1 MVSVSQNSRADARVG
16 IIAGQGNLPLA
27 LATSL
32 RASGQLPFLLLVEG
46 EADPAD
52 YQDFPFDVFK
62 ITKIGRFLKALKRE
76 GCTKI
81 TLAGPVRRPDM
92 KNIVPDFEGVKL
104 LARITA
110 SIGKGDDQL
119 LTTITTYLADK
130 GYEIVG
136 VHELATDLLVPTGQ
150 LGRLAPEESDW
161 EDIREGSRIVKAIGE
176 LDIGQAAIIR
186 DGYTLAVEAAEGTD
200 GLLER
205 SVQFAREQPSGVL
218 VKLSKPGQDL
228 RIDMPTIGP
237 GTISR
242 AAAAN
247 LRGIAVEAER
257 TLVMEKS
264 EMIVQ
269 ANAAGI
275 FVIGLE
281 LDVKS

>member
-1 MVSVSQNSRADARVG
+1 
-16 IIAGQGNLPLA
+16 
-27 LATSL
+27 
-32 RASGQLPFLLLVEG
+32 
-46 EADPAD
+46 
-52 YQDFPFDVFK
+52 
-62 ITKIGRFLKALKRE
+62 
-76 GCTKI
+76 
-81 TLAGPVRRPDM
+81 
-92 KNIVPDFEGVKL
+92 
-104 LARITA
+104 
-110 SIGKGDDQL
+110 
-119 LTTITTYLADK
+119 
-130 GYEIVG
+130 
-136 VHELATDLLVPTGQ
+136 LATDLLVPTGQ